1 MTPASICIFG
11 EVLFDHFPDGSRVL
25 GGAPFNVAWHLQA
38 FGLAPRFISRVGADA
53 EGEAVL
59 EAMREWGM
67 DTQYVQRDEQRPTG
81 RVSVTINT
89 GEPSYDIVTDSA
101 WDAIELRQGQVPD
114 GALLYH
120 GSLAVRAPVSRAT
133 LQALLRQAAA
143 GRIFL
148 DVNLRPPWWERD
160 AVMSMIGTAN
170 WVKLNHDELD
180 TLAPGTGDR
189 DVQARAFLAANRLQG
204 MILTLGSA
212 GARAFTGAGGYC
224 EARPEDNV
232 TLVDTVGAGDA
243 FTAVCILGISSGWPL
258 QLTLERAQ
266 QFASRIV
273 GQRGATVSDPD
284 FYQPLREAWNLPAAT
299 DR

>member
-1 MTPASICIFG
+1 MKPASICIFG
-11 EVLFDHFPDGSRVL
+11 EVLFDHFPDGDRVL

-59 EAMREWGM
+59 AAMREWGM
-67 DTQYVQRDEQRPTG
+67 DTRCVQLDEQRPTG
-81 RVSVTINT
+81 RVSVTIND

-101 WDAIELRQGQVPD
+101 WDAIEYRPGQVPA

-133 LQALLRQAAA
+133 LQAILREATA

-148 DVNLRPPWWERD
+148 DVNLRSPWWERD
-160 AVMSMIGTAN
+160 AVMSMFGTSH

-180 TLAPGTGDR
+180 TLAPGTGER
-189 DVQARAFLAANRLQG
+189 DARARAFLSANRLQG
-204 MILTLGSA
+204 MILTRGEA
-212 GARAFTGAGGYC
+212 GAIAFTQDGSHAAVAPAGGI
-224 EARPEDNV
+224 

-243 FTAVCILGISSGWPL
+243 FTAVSILGISSGWPL
-258 QLTLERAQ
+258 ELTLERAQ

-273 GQRGATVSDPD
+273 GQRGATVREPS
-284 FYQPLREAWNLPAAT
+284 FYQPLRAAWNLPAAT